1 MVMDHY
7 ELMRRELA
15 TLWEILRKDVKNQSV
30 VDQKLLKINSLA
42 IHIGGKVR
50 DDAEQLNSDVR
61 RFLIG
66 KLDRTAIDRMFQNAL
81 KLEQE
86 TREL

>member
-30 VDQKLLKINSLA
+30 VDQKLLNINSLA
-42 IHIGGKVR
+42 VHIGGKVR
-50 DDAEQLNSDVR
+50 TDAEQLNSDVR

-66 KLDRTAIDRMFQNAL
+66 KLDRMAIDRMFQNAL